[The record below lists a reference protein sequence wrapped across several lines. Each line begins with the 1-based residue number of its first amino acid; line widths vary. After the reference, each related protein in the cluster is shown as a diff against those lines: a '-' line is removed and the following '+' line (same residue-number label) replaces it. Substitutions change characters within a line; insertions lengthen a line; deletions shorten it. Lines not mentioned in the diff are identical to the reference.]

1 MGSIQKFASLEQ
13 ASIPKILKKEHKHFW
28 VNGKPSLKE
37 GNRCFFGTIANNTYG
52 YLFINNSSAY
62 SLKPSF
68 FVAIECLKKRESS
81 S

>member
-1 MGSIQKFASLEQ
+1 MGSILKFASLEQ
-13 ASIPKILKKEHKHFW
+13 ASTPKILKKEHRHFW

-37 GNRCFFGTIANNTYG
+37 DNHRFFRMIGIKPYG
-52 YLFINNSSAY
+52 YLFLNYSSAY
-62 SLKPSF
+62 SLKHSF